1 MIWFLTLWSLSSL
14 GFISLASS
22 MSKHQKQLF
31 KHELDAKKT
40 RLAQYLGWTLL
51 GLSLIA
57 SIWHSNLSI
66 GISYWLGAISF
77 SALFVAWCLSY
88 FEDYF
93 KYIRL
98 ALTGI
103 FLFTFILQLI

>member
-14 GFISLASS
+14 GFISLACS

-31 KHELDAKKT
+31 GHELSPQKT
-40 RLAQYLGWTLL
+40 TLAQYLGWIIL
-51 GLSLIA
+51 GLSLMA
-57 SIWHSNLSI
+57 SIWHSNFSI

-88 FEDYF
+88 FETHF
-93 KYIRL
+93 KMISL

-103 FLFTFILQLI
+103 LLLMLILQLF